1 MIDPLAQI
9 PGSRLSNKIGN
20 HPEHVPEPGKTVR
33 IRLGSLACCEAVAEL
48 YAYIAY
54 PDPLDAKQREK
65 FSIAM
70 ARWAV
75 REQGLLEPEWNECAN
90 MKPSIRPIV
99 FPSQS
104 NSFYK
109 FINAVAKFFIENW

>member
-1 MIDPLAQI
+1 MLDPLLQI
-9 PGSRLSNKIGN
+9 PGCRLSNKIGN
-20 HPEHVPEPGKTVR
+20 HPDLVPEPGKTIR

-54 PDPLDAKQREK
+54 PDPLDANQREK

-75 REQGLLEPEWNECAN
+75 GEQGREPHIKVNRN
-90 MKPSIRPIV
+90 LR
-99 FPSQS
+99 
-104 NSFYK
+104 NSTLVTFWTK
-109 FINAVAKFFIENW
+109 SADHRQQR